1 MNKQAI
7 ETEYKRICDKL
18 GFIPKKFKPAI
29 PKDVSEDYGHIETLF
44 DYLSTDE
51 MLFLY
56 ENGYLTNWYNQA
68 DK

>member
-18 GFIPKKFKPAI
+18 GFIPK
-29 PKDVSEDYGHIETLF
+29 E
-44 DYLSTDE
+44 LSTDE

-56 ENGYLTNWYNQA
+56 ENGYLTN
-68 DK
+68 

>member
-18 GFIPKKFKPAI
+18 GFIPKEFKPAI

-44 DYLSTDE
+44 DYLRQWN
-51 MLFLY
+51 LFVYSGFL
-56 ENGYLTNWYNQA
+56 
-68 DK
+68 